1 MKKLAL
7 VLLSLILLA
16 ACGTSTPEEEPV
28 ETKVY
33 KVALLVGELGD
44 LSFNDSA
51 ARGVRQAAAEFDDVE
66 VEIVE
71 YGVAV
76 DKYESSLLD
85 TADKGYDMIFTSS
98 TLQEY
103 VEAHA
108 AEFPDTVFG
117 VFDTEIDF
125 SKGGLDNVYGIIYK
139 ANEASFL
146 GGYLAAKLSETGVI
160 SFLGGMDIPV
170 ISDFLVGYIQGA
182 QLANPDVKVAITYA
196 GSWSDSAKG
205 KELALTMFNN
215 QNADVI
221 FNVAGGTG
229 IGGIEASVETG
240 KWSLGVDSDQAMI
253 YDAAG
258 KADFANAI
266 VSSVLKNV
274 DYSLYRAISLHR
286 EGKLAVGTN
295 ETLGIIEG
303 GVGLADN
310 KYFQANVS
318 EEIRAEIKALEE
330 KVTAGE
336 IEVISAYGKTTEEI
350 TAIRDAVKP

>member
-7 VLLSLILLA
+7 VLLTLILLA
-16 ACGTSTPEEEPV
+16 ACGTAAPEEEPV

-51 ARGVRQAAAEFDDVE
+51 ARGVKQADEEFDDVE
-66 VEIVE
+66 VEIIE
-71 YGVAV
+71 YGTAV

-98 TLQEY
+98 TLQEF

-125 SKGGLDNVYGIIYK
+125 SKGNLDNVYGIIYK

-146 GGYLAAKLSETGVI
+146 GGYLAAKLSQTGVI

-182 QLANPDVKVAITYA
+182 QLANPNVKVAITYA
-196 GSWSDSAKG
+196 GSWGDSAKG

-215 QNADVI
+215 QKADVI

-240 KWSLGVDSDQAMI
+240 KWSLGVDSDQALI
-253 YDAAG
+253 FG
-258 KADFANAI
+258 EPTANFIPTSA
-266 VSSVLKNV
+266 LKNV
-274 DYSLYRAISLHR
+274 DLSILRAVELEY
-286 EGKLAVGTN
+286 EGKIPYGQVEN
-295 ETLGIIEG
+295 LGIAEN
-303 GVGLADN
+303 GVGIADN
-310 KYFQANVS
+310 DYYKKLIFKFWILS
-318 EEIRAEIKALEE
+318 L
-330 KVTAGE
+330 
-336 IEVISAYGKTTEEI
+336 
-350 TAIRDAVKP
+350 

>member
-7 VLLSLILLA
+7 VLLTLILLA
-16 ACGTSTPEEEPV
+16 ACGTAAPEEEPV

-51 ARGVRQAAAEFDDVE
+51 ARGVKQADEEFDDVE
-66 VEIVE
+66 VEIIE
-71 YGVAV
+71 YGTAV

-98 TLQEY
+98 TLQEF

-125 SKGGLDNVYGIIYK
+125 SKGNLDNVYGIIYK

-146 GGYLAAKLSETGVI
+146 GGYLAAKLSQTGVI

-205 KELALTMFNN
+205 KELA
-215 QNADVI
+215 
-221 FNVAGGTG
+221 
-229 IGGIEASVETG
+229 
-240 KWSLGVDSDQAMI
+240 
-253 YDAAG
+253 
-258 KADFANAI
+258 
-266 VSSVLKNV
+266 
-274 DYSLYRAISLHR
+274 
-286 EGKLAVGTN
+286 
-295 ETLGIIEG
+295 
-303 GVGLADN
+303 
-310 KYFQANVS
+310 
-318 EEIRAEIKALEE
+318 
-330 KVTAGE
+330 
-336 IEVISAYGKTTEEI
+336 
-350 TAIRDAVKP
+350 